1 MTSMPGRISY
11 IIFLGVWALLSAR
24 VGSLIL
30 PSPLEVAHVFKEE
43 ILTLGGL
50 AETWETLGRFIYS
63 YTLSVTSG
71 VLMGVAAFRYRGIRN
86 GIWPV
91 ITSLQATP
99 VISWI
104 LLALLWFSSGF
115 IPFFV
120 LWVFIFPII
129 TINMYEGLASTDE
142 KLIEMARVYK
152 FSRRDTFSKI
162 YFPSALPYLRAGMK
176 ISANSALKVLVTAE
190 IVGRLPGGMGSSMN
204 NAWMNI
210 DTASLL
216 AWTIYLVLLTNIV
229 EGSISTAMSKTFR
242 RYL

>member
-1 MTSMPGRISY
+1 MPGKVSY
-11 IIFLGVWALLSAR
+11 LVLLGIWSLLSAR
-24 VGSLIL
+24 MGSLIL
-30 PSPLEVAHVFKEE
+30 PSPMEVAGVFKREV
-43 ILTLGGL
+43 LTLGGL
-50 AETWETLGRFIYS
+50 TETWETLGRFLIS

-71 VLMGVAAFRYRGIRN
+71 ILMGVAAFRHKRIRG

-129 TINMYEGLASTDE
+129 TINMYEGLTATDE
-142 KLIEMARVYK
+142 KLIEMAKVYK
-152 FSRRDTFSKI
+152 LSRRDTFFKI
-162 YFPSALPYLRAGMK
+162 YLPSALPYLRAGMK
-176 ISANSALKVLVTAE
+176 ISANSSLKVLVTAE
-190 IVGRLPGGMGSSMN
+190 IVGRLPEGMGSSMN
-204 NAWMNI
+204 NAWLNI

-216 AWTIYLVLLTNIV
+216 AWTIYLVLLTNLV
-229 EGSISTAMSKTFR
+229 EGAISTAMSKTFR

>member
-1 MTSMPGRISY
+1 MISMPGKISY
-11 IIFLGVWALLSAR
+11 IILLGIWFLLSAR
-24 VGSLIL
+24 VGSIIL
-30 PSPLEVAHVFKEE
+30 PSPVEVAGIFKSE
-43 ILTLGGL
+43 IFTLKGL
-50 AETWETLGRFIYS
+50 WETWETLGRFLFSYS
-63 YTLSVTSG
+63 LSVISG
-71 VLMGVAAFRYRGIRN
+71 ILMGVAAFRYKGVRRGA
-86 GIWPV
+86 WPV

-129 TINMYEGLASTDE
+129 TINMYEGLTATDI
-142 KLIEMARVYK
+142 KLIQMARVYK
-152 FSRRDTFSKI
+152 LSSRDTFSKI
-162 YFPSALPYLRAGMK
+162 YLPSALPYLRAGMK
-176 ISANSALKVLVTAE
+176 ISANSSLKVLVTAE

-204 NAWMNI
+204 NAWLNI

-229 EGSISTAMSKTFR
+229 EGSISAAMSKTFR